1 VTSRILTHV
10 RPFPGLDLPPH
21 LPNFRGTVGMRCRDA
36 KRLPDRTVVIQSRG
50 TVSSRE
56 DGECVAGGGISE
68 RSDEVEEL
76 AAVCESSGGTAAV
89 VCGESKSI
97 SPSEPTGELAA
108 RKDEV
113 LVTDDA
119 SSDKISTSS
128 SPSEPRSSSE
138 LTSEGLDVRG
148 AVSRP
153 RGEMYEG
160 KGVLRR

>member
-1 VTSRILTHV
+1 MT
-10 RPFPGLDLPPH
+10 F
-21 LPNFRGTVGMRCRDA
+21 
-36 KRLPDRTVVIQSRG
+36 
-50 TVSSRE
+50 SSRE

-89 VCGESKSI
+89 VWGESKSI

-108 RKDEV
+108 RKDEA

-128 SPSEPRSSSE
+128 SPSESRSSSE

-160 KGVLRR
+160 KGVLRRWVWRGACGRDDSQSRIRCTKPSEASVMLW